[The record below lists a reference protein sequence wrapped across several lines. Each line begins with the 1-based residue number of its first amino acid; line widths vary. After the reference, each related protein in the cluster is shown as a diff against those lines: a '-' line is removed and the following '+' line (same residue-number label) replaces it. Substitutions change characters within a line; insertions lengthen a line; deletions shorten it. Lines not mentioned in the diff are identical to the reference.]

1 MHIFFRLQY
10 PKAMKQTD
18 LLIIGAGPAGL
29 TAAVYG
35 RRQGFSVIV
44 CESAVPGGQVALTGA
59 IENMPGFSE
68 ITGSDLALK
77 LNQHARDLGAVFT
90 SGAERCFADT
100 CRVQTKDEQWQ
111 AGAIIYAAGCQP
123 RRLGVP
129 GEAQLAGRG
138 VSWCVACDGMF
149 FRNRP
154 VAVVGG
160 GNSAFGAALS
170 LSRLCSEVYLI
181 HRSDRYRAQQQLIQ
195 AAQAQSN
202 LTLLPHCTVKEILG
216 QGKVEGI
223 RIAGPA
229 GERVLEIAGIFPA
242 IGMQPHT
249 APLQGQLSTDE
260 AGFLLAGEDCRTAY
274 PGFFVAGDVR
284 VKPLRQIVTACAD
297 GAVAAEEAGQYLR
310 SGV

>member
-1 MHIFFRLQY
+1 MHIFFCPQY

-18 LLIIGAGPAGL
+18 LLIVGAGPAGL

-35 RRQGFSVIV
+35 CRQGFSVVV
-44 CESAVPGGQVALTGA
+44 CETAVPGGQVALTAA

-68 ITGSDLALK
+68 ITGSDLALR
-77 LNQHARDLGAVFT
+77 LNEHAQALGAVFT
-90 SGAERCFADT
+90 SGAVHCAPQSRQ
-100 CRVQTKDEQWQ
+100 VQTQSELWQ
-111 AGAIIYAAGCQP
+111 AGAVIYAAGCQP
-123 RRLGVP
+123 RKLGVP
-129 GEAQLAGRG
+129 GEERLAGRG

-149 FRNRP
+149 YRNKP
-154 VAVVGG
+154 VAVIGG

-170 LSRLCSEVYLI
+170 LSRLCSQVYLI
-181 HRSDRYRAQQQLIQ
+181 HRSDRYRAQRQQIE
-195 AAQAQSN
+195 AAQAQKN
-202 LTLLPHCTVKEILG
+202 LTLLPHCTVSEMLG
-216 QGKVEGI
+216 QTRVEGL
-223 RIAGPA
+223 RIQGPEGA
-229 GERVLEIAGIFPA
+229 RTLEVAGIFPA

-249 APLQGQLSTDE
+249 APLQGQLSTDA

-284 VKPLRQIVTACAD
+284 AKPLRQIVTACAD